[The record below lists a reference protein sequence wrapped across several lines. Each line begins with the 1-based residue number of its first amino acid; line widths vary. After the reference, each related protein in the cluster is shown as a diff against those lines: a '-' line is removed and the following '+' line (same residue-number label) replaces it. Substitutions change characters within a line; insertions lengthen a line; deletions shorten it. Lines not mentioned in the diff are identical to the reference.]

1 MIEIVIILYNIY
13 TKFIKEMNVI
23 FKKNFHII
31 YIIHFRMSSLHN
43 DEKINNIKPRYLI
56 VVLND
61 KKKYI

>member
-1 MIEIVIILYNIY
+1 M
-13 TKFIKEMNVI
+13 KEMNVI